1 MTKLLIRGLEVLVDD
16 EDVAFVT
23 QHKWYV
29 AKRNYLFRYIGHS
42 SNFKYLHHELLGAT
56 RHSHVDHINHNT
68 LDNQRANLRICSI
81 SQNAMNRN
89 KRPNTSSRFKG
100 VSFYKRYKKWKARV
114 KIDETEIWLGY
125 FNDEINAAKAYNEA
139 AKKYFGEFAQLNN
152 I

>member
-1 MTKLLIRGLEVLVDD
+1 
-16 EDVAFVT
+16 
-23 QHKWYV
+23 
-29 AKRNYLFRYIGHS
+29 
-42 SNFKYLHHELLGAT
+42 
-56 RHSHVDHINHNT
+56 
-68 LDNQRANLRICSI
+68 
-81 SQNAMNRN
+81 MNRN